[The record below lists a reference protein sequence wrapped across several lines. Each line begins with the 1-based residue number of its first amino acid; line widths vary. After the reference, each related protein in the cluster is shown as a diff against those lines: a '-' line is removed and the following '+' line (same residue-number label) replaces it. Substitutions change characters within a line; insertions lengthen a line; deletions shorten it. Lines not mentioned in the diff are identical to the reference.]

1 MLDKLLDLVKQF
13 SGDAIVNNPE
23 IPNERNN
30 EAVADATHSI
40 FSGLQNAV
48 AGGGGENVLQLLG
61 GKAGDLMKNPIVQMI
76 AGTFVKKLLSKFN
89 MSPAAAN
96 NVASGLIPNVLGNL
110 VNQTNDPNNSNF
122 DLQGILGSLTGG
134 GGNAGGGNG
143 GGGFD
148 LQGILGKLTG
158 GGGLDANNDGQTNL
172 QDVLSM
178 FTNGAQSQIQQQN
191 TQGGI
196 TGLLKNLLG

>member
-13 SGDAIVNNPE
+13 SGDAIVKNPE
-23 IPNERNN
+23 IPNERND

-40 FSGLQNAV
+40 FSGLQNVV
-48 AGGGGENVLQLLG
+48 AGGGADSVLQLLG
-61 GKAGDLMKNPIVQMI
+61 GKAGNLMKNPIVQMI
-76 AGTFVKKLLSKFN
+76 AGSFVKKLLSKFN

-96 NVASGLIPNVLGNL
+96 NVASGLIPNVLSNL

-134 GGNAGGGNG
+134 GGNAGA
-143 GGGFD
+143 GGFD
-148 LQGILGKLTG
+148 LQGLLGQLTG
-158 GGGLDANNDGQTNL
+158 GGGNNNDGGNNGGGGL
-172 QDVLSM
+172 QDILSM